1 MDRPTIGVFFMA
13 KYDERFK
20 LKVVK
25 QYLAGKGGFRQV
37 SQVYGLDMATVRRWV
52 AHYQLH
58 GKAGLARKY
67 SHYSVAFK
75 MKVLKHMWRQE
86 LSYHQVAALFDL
98 RSGSVVSRWEHQY
111 HAGGEEALVS
121 KPRGRPP
128 KMPTSPPSPAK
139 PTPTVPDDTRSREE
153 LLEELKQ
160 LRAEVDYLKKVE
172 ALIQA
177 HASAAP
183 KKRK

>member
-1 MDRPTIGVFFMA
+1 MA
-13 KYDERFK
+13 KYDEGFK

-37 SQVYGLDMATVRRWV
+37 SQAYGLDMATVRRWV

-58 GKAGLARKY
+58 GKAGLARKREY
-67 SHYSVAFK
+67 SQYSAAFK
-75 MKVLKHMWRQE
+75 MKVLKRMWRLE
-86 LSYHQVAALFDL
+86 LSFHQVAALYDL
-98 RSGSVVSRWEHQY
+98 RSGSVVSRWERQY

-121 KPRGRPP
+121 RPRGRPP

-139 PTPTVPDDTRSREE
+139 PISPAADDTRSREE

-177 HASAAP
+177 QASAAP